1 MFAVIPSFYLE
12 TKLRTNSASTSGQ
25 TPPKQTVASLS
36 PRTTSQQQLTPIII
50 SPLLENY
57 LQKTLTKINS
67 GT

>member
-1 MFAVIPSFYLE
+1 MFAVIPFFYLE
-12 TKLRTNSASTSGQ
+12 AKLRTNSASTSGQ

-36 PRTTSQQQLTPIII
+36 PRTTLQQLTPIKI

-57 LQKTLTKINS
+57 LQKTPTKLNS